1 MAPRSIQPP
10 RGKTYVVPLKV
21 PRLVTPTQR
30 NIAVHQIVNCIDVPQ
45 PCLVVQLPNLNEV
58 GTDCNLIQV
67 MEVPAIASSP
77 HLVVQDGHQV
87 NDAIDS
93 NMDIAITPTA
103 SSPPPVVHDGHQVDD
118 ANDINMDIAIPPSA
132 DLPFVHDEDSVSHQA
147 NSLSRIDHIDW
158 SHIDQL
164 ADNSDAQVA
173 PQCAMSSNMDV
184 CTLVPDEGRSHR
196 FSVDHHDV
204 AASIDVSS
212 AATTHQVINGST
224 TQLRSKVATN
234 MTWIGSSARLRT
246 YLERGNSSSKY
257 VRDGLE
263 VSPASNFPAVQGT
276 ASRPIPEPLPPAK
289 RRRKDQLF
297 LEAAVEGV
305 RSMREARAKP
315 Y

>member
-10 RGKTYVVPLKV
+10 RGRTYVVPLKV

-30 NIAVHQIVNCIDVPQ
+30 NIAAHQLVNCIDVPQ

-58 GTDCNLIQV
+58 GTDCSLIQV
-67 MEVPAIASSP
+67 IEFPAIASSP
-77 HLVVQDGHQV
+77 HPVVHDGHQV
-87 NDAIDS
+87 NDAIDIS
-93 NMDIAITPTA
+93 
-103 SSPPPVVHDGHQVDD
+103 
-118 ANDINMDIAIPPSA
+118 MDIAIPLSVES
-132 DLPFVHDEDSVSHQA
+132 PFSLQEERVSHQA
-147 NSLSRIDHIDW
+147 SSLFRIDHIDW
-158 SHIDQL
+158 SHIDEL
-164 ADNSDAQVA
+164 AGNSDVQAA

-246 YLERGNSSSKY
+246 YLERGNPSSKC
-257 VRDGLE
+257 VRGGLE
-263 VSPASNFPAVQGT
+263 VSPAPNFPAVHRT
-276 ASRPIPEPLPPAK
+276 DKPIPEPLPPAK
-289 RRRKDQLF
+289 RRRKDKLF
-297 LEAAVEGV
+297 LEAVVEGV